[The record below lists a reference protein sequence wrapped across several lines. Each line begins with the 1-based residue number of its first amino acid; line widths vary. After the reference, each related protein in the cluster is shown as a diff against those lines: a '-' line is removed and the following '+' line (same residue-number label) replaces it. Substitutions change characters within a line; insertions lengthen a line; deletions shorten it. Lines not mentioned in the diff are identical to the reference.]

1 MGNDVSTDMNPE
13 NVNSVDFSDSIPNPY
28 IGKVRR
34 RVTMNTDMNNENGK
48 VVTDEMIADWESAL
62 KRDERPNG
70 WVNVGG
76 VVEGKLPKAVTDTR
90 AGADVTAEQEDAE
103 GARGRERERS
113 PMEFRLADG
122 TMITN
127 EDIERECAEYES
139 GSWTGTVTGR
149 LMRHGEV

>member
-1 MGNDVSTDMNPE
+1 MNLE

-34 RVTMNTDMNNENGK
+34 RVTMNTDMSNENGK

-62 KRDERPNG
+62 ERDEWPSG

-76 VVEGKLPKAVTDTR
+76 VVEGKLPKAATDTR
-90 AGADVTAEQEDAE
+90 TGADVTAEQEDAE

-113 PMEFRLADG
+113 LMEFRLANG
-122 TMITN
+122 AVITN

-139 GSWTGTVTGR
+139 GSWAGTLTGGHV
-149 LMRHGEV
+149 RHEEV